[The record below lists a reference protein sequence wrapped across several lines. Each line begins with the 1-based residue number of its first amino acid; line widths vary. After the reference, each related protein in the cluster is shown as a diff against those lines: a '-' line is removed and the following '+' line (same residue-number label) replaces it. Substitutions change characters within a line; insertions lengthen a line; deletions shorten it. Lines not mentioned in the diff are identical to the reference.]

1 MILLSEPYGKIR
13 WIYLAF
19 TSVWTSDTFTYSIRR
34 EDLKFMKAVFKCTE
48 SDTLMYR
55 EINFIRYEKDESE
68 IEYYAKRRGF
78 MVIGNDSC
86 SKNDQRCR
94 MDYDTYIRKLNE
106 AIEKGVLDF
115 SDGIWTFE
123 AANAKPTE

>member
-1 MILLSEPYGKIR
+1 
-13 WIYLAF
+13 
-19 TSVWTSDTFTYSIRR
+19 
-34 EDLKFMKAVFKCTE
+34 MKAVFKCTE

-78 MVIGNDSC
+78 MVIGNDNC
-86 SKNDQRCR
+86 SKSDQRCR
-94 MDYDTYIRKLNE
+94 MDYDTYVRKLNE

-123 AANAKPTE
+123 AANAEPAE